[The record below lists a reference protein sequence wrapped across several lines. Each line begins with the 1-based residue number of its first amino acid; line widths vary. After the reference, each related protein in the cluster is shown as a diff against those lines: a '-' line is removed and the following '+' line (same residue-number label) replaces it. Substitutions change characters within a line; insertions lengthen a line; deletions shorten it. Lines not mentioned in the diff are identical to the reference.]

1 MYVPVAQPPSNPFNV
16 PNKSVEL
23 ILALINSFLIYLK
36 IAIFSLSYR
45 PVATKTKSGVFN
57 INSLNSI
64 KRIEYIYQ
72 SEKAESLSIS
82 AQANRF

>member
-36 IAIFSLSYR
+36 IAIFSLNF
-45 PVATKTKSGVFN
+45 A
-57 INSLNSI
+57 
-64 KRIEYIYQ
+64 
-72 SEKAESLSIS
+72 
-82 AQANRF
+82 ANVGSN